1 MDTYHKFLR
10 VEGLGKTFYGV
21 KESKTVL
28 NGVSFD
34 LPLPDSLAIV
44 GPSGCGKTTLILAIA
59 GLLKI
64 TTGAV
69 LFQDKAVTGPN
80 RDIALVLQE
89 YGLFPWK
96 TVAAN
101 MTLGAQIQKI
111 SISQK
116 RLEAVKKELD
126 IEGLDHLYPAQ
137 LSGGQRQRVALARAL
152 LTNPL
157 LLLLDEPFAAIDTV
171 TRERLQNQLLEAF
184 KRWQFS
190 YIIVTHNIEEAVFL
204 GKRIIVLTNDVPSI
218 KAIIDNPAMGDIDYR
233 DKAAYFELI
242 TSLRKMLEET
252 V

>member
-10 VEGLGKTFYGV
+10 VEGLGKTFLSE

-34 LPLPDSLAIV
+34 LPLPDCLAVV

-59 GLLKI
+59 GLLEI
-64 TTGAV
+64 TTGSV
-69 LFQDKAVTGPN
+69 LFQDEAVTGPN
-80 RDIALVLQE
+80 RDVALVLQE

-111 SISQK
+111 NVSQK
-116 RLEAVKKELD
+116 RLDAVKKELD
-126 IEGLDHLYPAQ
+126 IEGLDHLYPTQ

-204 GKRIIVLTNDVPSI
+204 GKRIVVLTNDVPSI
-218 KAIIDNPAMGDIDYR
+218 KTIIDNPAMGDINYR
-233 DKAAYFELI
+233 DKAAFFELT
-242 TSLRKMLEET
+242 TSLRKILEET
-252 V
+252 A

>member
-69 LFQDKAVTGPN
+69 LFQDKAVTGPD

-111 SISQK
+111 SVSQK
-116 RLEAVKKELD
+116 RLDAVKKELD

-204 GKRIIVLTNDVPSI
+204 GKRIIVLANDVPSI
-218 KAIIDNPAMGDIDYR
+218 KTIIDNPAMGDIDYR

-242 TSLRKMLEET
+242 TSLRKILEET